1 MIRHASTSP
10 HPAWES
16 LSTMRDTIVAVSSP
30 AGAACRAIVR
40 LSGPDSLDA
49 VASVFKP
56 EASKAVT
63 GCETYVLTRG
73 HLLLEG
79 FPTGIPALLYVMR
92 SPRSFTRQDVVELH
106 VPGSQPLTGAL
117 MEVLITSGGVRSA
130 RPGEFTERA
139 YLSGRIDLAQAEAVM
154 KVVNAASQGEMRLAL
169 TELEGAFSR
178 DVEKLRQRLFD
189 LLVQLE
195 AALDFAEQDIELIS
209 PALAGTT
216 LAELEVELRDLRGM
230 AGDRYVFGDAPRVL
244 LTGRTNVGKSS
255 LYNRLSGSP
264 EAIISETPQTT
275 RDVLEVTVTICGAR
289 LTLVDAAGTIEPDG
303 ELSAAAQARAR
314 RELDK
319 ADLIVLVMDAGRPI
333 DEEEEEILALP
344 TSRPSLVVLNKI
356 DLRREDGSCKP
367 IGEALAE
374 RTVLEVS
381 ALTGDGCD
389 DLVRAISKV
398 VRSGRLERS
407 GKGYLLNLRQQQGLR
422 DATEAVAR
430 AGQTLTDDIGY
441 EFTALEVRQAIEA
454 LSALTRPLDPEDVL
468 ERIFAEFCVGK

>member
-1 MIRHASTSP
+1 MIRHTSTSP
-10 HPAWES
+10 HSAWES
-16 LSTMRDTIVAVSSP
+16 LSALHDTIVAVSSP

-56 EASKAVT
+56 EAGKATT
-63 GCETYVLTRG
+63 GCGTYVFTPG
-73 HLLLEG
+73 HLVLEG
-79 FPTGIPALLYVMR
+79 FPAGIPALLYVMR
-92 SPRSFTRQDVVELH
+92 GPKSFTRQDVVELH

-117 MEVLITSGGVRSA
+117 MERLTSGGVRPA

-154 KVVNAASQGEMRLAL
+154 KVVNAASQEEMRLAL

-178 DVEKLRQRLFD
+178 DVESLRQRLLD

-209 PALAGTT
+209 STSAGAT

-230 AGDRYVFGDAPRVL
+230 ARDRYIFSDAPRVL

-255 LYNRLSGSP
+255 LYNRLLGSA
-264 EAIISETPQTT
+264 EAIVAETPQTT
-275 RDVLEVTVTICGAR
+275 RDVLEATVTLHGAR
-289 LTLVDAAGTIEPDG
+289 LTLVDASGAAESDG
-303 ELSAAAQARAR
+303 ELSEAAQVRAR

-319 ADLIVLVMDAGRPI
+319 ADLIVLVLEAGRPI
-333 DEEEEEILALP
+333 KEEEGGVLALR
-344 TSRPSLVVLNKI
+344 TDRPSLVVLNKI
-356 DLRREDGSCKP
+356 DLRREEGSRKP
-367 IGEALAE
+367 IRGALAE

-389 DLVRAISKV
+389 DLARTISGMVRNGK
-398 VRSGRLERS
+398 LERS
-407 GKGYLLNLRQQQGLR
+407 GKGYLLNLRQQQGLQE
-422 DATEAVAR
+422 AGEAVAR
-430 AGQTLTDDIGY
+430 AGQTLADDIGY
-441 EFTALEVRQAIEA
+441 EFTALEVRRAVGA